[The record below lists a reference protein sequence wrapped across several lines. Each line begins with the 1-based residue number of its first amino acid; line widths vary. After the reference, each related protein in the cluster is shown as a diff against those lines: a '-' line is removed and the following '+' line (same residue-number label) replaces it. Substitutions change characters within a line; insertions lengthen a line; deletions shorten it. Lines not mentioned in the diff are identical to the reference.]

1 MQAFH
6 KLAIKRKLI
15 LIIVLTSILVLGA
28 SATAFVMYDNFIVRK
43 TMLSDQ
49 TILGEITSKRSAVA
63 LTFNDQYNAR
73 TNLASLSLNK
83 SLIAACM
90 YKDSELF
97 ATFLAHTNNET
108 LCPNTVPNLKQS
120 RFTEK
125 TLQTMS
131 PIMVDNRNIGSLYLV
146 SSLEDLK
153 ERSVNYAIAAVFF
166 TLVIGSIGMMLMAR
180 AFSALTYPLTLLA
193 NAASIITKQQ
203 DYSVRSEKRYDD
215 DIGQLVDTFNGMLDT
230 IENQN
235 SALKDSEEKLRA
247 IINNAPD
254 LIEIVDIY
262 GRIKFIN
269 RPNELALE
277 DTADSPRTIF
287 DLIDE
292 NQVEVAKSALAKVF
306 DTGLNTTFEAYEPKL
321 DSWYANHLGPLKED
335 GVVTSALVLKR
346 DISDL
351 KNAHQ
356 QLEQIAF
363 YDPLTGLPNRRLF
376 RERLSEELDRCRS
389 NRTRLA
395 LMFLDLD
402 NFKRVNDTLGHDAGD
417 KLLTTITERL
427 LGCVRHEDVVCRLGG
442 DEFTVLLSGLESED
456 PAKQIADK
464 ILQRLRQPVDIGK
477 QTVTVTISIGITVA
491 PDHAMSPT
499 ELMQKADIAMYR
511 AKAKGK
517 NTYRIYDRSM
527 EQDGLNSIQLETEL
541 RQAIDKNEFEIYYQ
555 PQISL
560 PDRKVIGIEAL
571 LRWEHPKRG
580 LLQPLHFIDK
590 AEEYGMMMS
599 LSKLTLDSACHEIQ
613 VIGQANEALKNTK
626 LTVNISARQF
636 RDPKLS
642 QFIKDILEETRF
654 PAERLE
660 LEITEST
667 LMIDIDDSI
676 DTMKNL
682 RDLGISLSIDD
693 FGTAYASIN
702 YLKKLPVDYV
712 KIDRSFI
719 SKIPTHKDDME
730 IVSAV
735 IAMAHKLHVKVL
747 AEGIQTPEQI
757 TFLENNGCDYAQ
769 GYIICPPL
777 PAKALA
783 HLYLR
788 EAKEKEEEQRTRHL
802 RSV

>member
-6 KLAIKRKLI
+6 KLAIKQKLI

-28 SATAFVMYDNFIVRK
+28 SASAFVLYDNFIVRK
-43 TMLSDQ
+43 TMLNDQ
-49 TILGEITSKRSAVA
+49 TILSEITSKRSAVA
-63 LTFNDQYNAR
+63 ITFNDQYNAR

-83 SLIAACM
+83 SLLAACM
-90 YKDSELF
+90 YKDMELF
-97 ATFLAHTNNET
+97 ATYLAHPNSES
-108 LCPNTVPNLKQS
+108 LCPNTAPDLNQS
-120 RFTEK
+120 QFTDESLL
-125 TLQTMS
+125 TLS
-131 PIMVDNRNIGSLYLV
+131 PIFVDNRRIGSLYLV
-146 SSLEDLK
+146 SSLQDLK
-153 ERSVNYAIAAVFF
+153 ERSVNYATAALIFIFIAGF
-166 TLVIGSIGMMLMAR
+166 IGMMLVTR
-180 AFSALTYPLTLLA
+180 AFSVLTHPLTLLA
-193 NAASIITKQQ
+193 NAASIITRQH

-247 IINNAPD
+247 IISNAPD
-254 LIEIVDIY
+254 LIEIVDVH

-269 RPNELALE
+269 RPDELANS
-277 DTADSPRTIF
+277 DTVSSLQTIF
-287 DLIDE
+287 DFIDPE
-292 NQVEVAKSALAKVF
+292 QVEVARSALTKVF
-306 DTGLNTTFEAYEPKL
+306 ETGLNTTFEAYEPENN
-321 DSWYANHLGPLKED
+321 SWYANHLGPLKEE
-335 GVVTSALVLKR
+335 GIVTSALVLKR

-351 KNAHQ
+351 KSAHQ

-376 RERLSEELDRCRS
+376 RERLSEELDRCRTH
-389 NRTRLA
+389 RTRLA

-442 DEFTVLLSGLESED
+442 DEFTVLLSGLESDE
-456 PAKQIADK
+456 PAKLIADK
-464 ILQRLRQPVDIGK
+464 ILQRLRQPVDLGK
-477 QTVTVTISIGITVA
+477 QTVTVTMSIGITIA

-517 NTYRIYDRSM
+517 NTYRIFDKSM
-527 EQDGLNSIQLETEL
+527 EQDGLNAIQLETEL
-541 RQAIDKNEFEIYYQ
+541 RHAIDKNEFEIYYQ

-571 LRWEHPKRG
+571 LRWKHPERG
-580 LLQPLHFIDK
+580 LLQPMHFIDK

-613 VIGQANEALKNTK
+613 VIGQADDALKDVK

-636 RDPKLS
+636 KDPKLS
-642 QFIKDILEETRF
+642 QFVKNILDETRF
-654 PAERLE
+654 PPERLE

-667 LMIDIDDSI
+667 LMIDIENSI

-702 YLKKLPVDYV
+702 YLKRLPVDYV

-719 SKIPTHKDDME
+719 NKIPTHKDDME

-757 TFLENNGCDYAQ
+757 AFLESNGCDYAQ

-783 HLYLR
+783 HLYYR
-788 EAKEKEEEQRTRHL
+788 EAKEKQEQQTRHL
-802 RSV
+802 KSV